1 MCFHIHYSLLA
12 ELGPE
17 PKSLDSLPEHLPLGS
32 VIWLSASSVHST
44 GGLKNVTCP
53 TRNLQVP
60 PENIHTAYLSAKE
73 ILKASC
79 SFPVCLLSHMY
90 EQRENV

>member
-1 MCFHIHYSLLA
+1 MGL
-12 ELGPE
+12 E

-32 VIWLSASSVHST
+32 VTWLSASSVHGT

-53 TRNLQVP
+53 IRNLQVP

-73 ILKASC
+73 ILKGSC
-79 SFPVCLLSHMY
+79 SFPVCPLSHMC
-90 EQRENV
+90 EQRENLQ